1 VTFPTRKLDPIN
13 WIAADDTARDVIG
26 SDEGLRVGDFCMLES
41 DGSRYQCASVDGA
54 DASSWAAAG
63 GGGVFADEYEVDF
76 TGLGTQDLTSGGDG
90 SKTIDGKTWTLANSA
105 NATSMDVTNGTGIVF
120 VHGNPSTNIDGS
132 TESSPL
138 IYADHSQ
145 FASSILPTDEWRLHI
160 WYEIANLDA
169 TFEFGAMGYRAPSSW
184 NATKNSALVLQGYG
198 NLGSDAFTLKLTGA
212 SQSDSTSG
220 RTPAARPSTD
230 RVAIIDLLQS
240 GGRVVHYSGVTYSGG
255 WPAPSAWKRIASGH
269 WMVQSEV
276 TDDLGPDFQILLA
289 IIDTTTGDTDATVT
303 FKRMLLQRRAT

>member
-1 VTFPTRKLDPIN
+1 MTFPAGKLSFIEWLATDE
-13 WIAADDTARDVIG
+13 AERDAIG
-26 SDEGLRVGDFCMLES
+26 LNDVLRVGDFCTLLS
-41 DGSRYQCASVDGA
+41 DGSRYKCASVDGA
-54 DASSWAAAG
+54 HASTWDATA
-63 GGGVFADEYEVDF
+63 GGGVFIDEYEVDF
-76 TGLGTQDLTSGGDG
+76 TGLASDDIKSDTTH
-90 SKTIDGKTWTLANSA
+90 TIDSKTWTVANSA
-105 NATSMDVTNGTGIVF
+105 NSTSMDVTNGTGIVL
-120 VHGNPSTNIDGS
+120 VHGNPSTNIDGA

-138 IYADHSQ
+138 LYADLSE
-145 FASSILPTDEWRLHI
+145 FATSPLPTDEWRLYVF
-160 WYEIANLDA
+160 YEITNLDA

-276 TDDLGPDFQILLA
+276 TDDLGPDFQLLLA

-303 FKRMLLQRRAT
+303 FKRMKLQRRTA